1 MQILSSSLR
10 HQPETSE
17 LIERQIQRWLL
28 LQQAQAEKPPG
39 KEGKRPVERCGHYLS
54 ISREAGAGG
63 EQVARAV
70 SERLGWRVLDREL
83 LGLVATAAECSATDV
98 ELIDET
104 GMRWLTELFNH
115 WIDRAPVSYE
125 KYLACLASAMRA
137 VVRREN
143 VVIVGRGSHF
153 LLPRPDGLAV
163 RIIASRRFRIE
174 QARCLRGLTAN
185 EAREWVERTDRNRR
199 EFVIQHFHH
208 DPNDIQLYDLVINVE
223 KLGID
228 GAARQIAE
236 AARSVFAEG

>member
-1 MQILSSSLR
+1 MPMLASSLR
-10 HQPETSE
+10 HQPETSN

-28 LQQAQAEKPPG
+28 LQQAQAEQDQCG
-39 KEGKRPVERCGHYLS
+39 EGQRPAQRCGHYIS

-70 SERLGWRVLDREL
+70 SERLGWRILDREL
-83 LGLVATAAECSATDV
+83 LGLVATAAECSANDV

-125 KYLACLASAMRA
+125 KYLLCLGSAMRA
-137 VVRREN
+137 VAQREN

-153 LLPRPDGLAV
+153 LLPRDDGLAV

-174 QARCLRGLTAN
+174 QARRLRGLTAK
-185 EAREWVERTDRNRR
+185 EAREWVERTDRDRR
-199 EFVIQHFHH
+199 EFVVQHFHH
-208 DPNDIQLYDLVINVE
+208 DPNDIHLYDLVINVE
-223 KLGID
+223 KVGLD
-228 GAARQIAE
+228 GAARQISD
-236 AARSVFAEG
+236 AARSVFV